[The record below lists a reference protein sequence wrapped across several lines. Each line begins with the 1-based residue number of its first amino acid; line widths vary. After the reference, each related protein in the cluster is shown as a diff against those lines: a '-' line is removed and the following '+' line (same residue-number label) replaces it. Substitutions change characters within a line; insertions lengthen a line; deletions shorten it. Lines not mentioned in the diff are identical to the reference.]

1 MYREGERKMRIPEW
15 GRISREDA
23 IENLFYVV
31 KIKKDGKLYD
41 FFGLSSISKNL
52 VILREDGVHHF
63 PGWSELKP
71 SEGYSVEI
79 FNTEDARDE
88 FNDLISQYE
97 DRIRRSDSSKG

>member
-1 MYREGERKMRIPEW
+1 MRIPDW
-15 GRISREDA
+15 AKVSREDA
-23 IENLFYVV
+23 IENLLYVV

-41 FFGLSSISKNL
+41 FFGLSSINEL
-52 VILREDGVHHF
+52 VILREDGVHYF

-97 DRIRRSDSSKG
+97 DRIRRLDSSKG

>member
-1 MYREGERKMRIPEW
+1 MRIPDW
-15 GRISREDA
+15 AKVSREDC
-23 IENLFYVV
+23 LLHLLYVV
-31 KIKKDGKLYD
+31 KIKKEGKLYD
-41 FFGLSSISKNL
+41 FFGLSSINENL
-52 VILREDGVHHF
+52 VILREDGVHYF

-97 DRIRRSDSSKG
+97 DRIRRLDSSKG